1 MASVFGLA
9 VPDLIVLTLEVA
21 AIAAATY
28 VVAWVI
34 RRLFLRFV
42 EHAETKNLVA
52 RRVGRVLQVIVV
64 VVGALA
70 IFAVLNIDV
79 SSVVI
84 GLGAVSIA
92 VSFALS
98 TLLNNLVAGVLIMA
112 DDSVR
117 PGDTIKVG
125 DLQGRVVRMRTRA
138 TELETPEGKRVF
150 VPNVYLAQN
159 PVVRINRGRKAG

>member
-1 MASVFGLA
+1 MATFLGFEVPNEFAA
-9 VPDLIVLTLEVA
+9 V
-21 AIAAATY
+21 AIAAVTY
-28 VVAWVI
+28 VVAWLI

-42 EHAETKNLVA
+42 EHAEARNVLA
-52 RRVGRVLQVIVV
+52 RRVGRLLQAIVV
-64 VVGALA
+64 LVGVLG

-98 TLLNNLVAGVLIMA
+98 TLLNNLVAGVLILA

-117 PGDTIKVG
+117 VGDTIQAG
-125 DLQGRVVRMRTRA
+125 GLQGRVVRMRTRA
-138 TELETPEGKRVF
+138 TELETAEGRRVF
-150 VPNVYLAQN
+150 VPNVFLAQN
-159 PVVRINRGRKAG
+159 PVVRLDRTKKPA